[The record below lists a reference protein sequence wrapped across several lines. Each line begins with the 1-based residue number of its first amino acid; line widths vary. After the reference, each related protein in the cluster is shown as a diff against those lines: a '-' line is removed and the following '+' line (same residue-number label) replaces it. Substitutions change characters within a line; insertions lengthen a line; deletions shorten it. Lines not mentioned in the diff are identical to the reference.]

1 MLPCGY
7 LRALPQLSHSHGLPL
22 SQLPVPFWDPALG
35 PTPRRDVWGVC
46 VCVLLP
52 GSPAPP
58 LLLLSPGEPPPAGV
72 EGQEAPPGDPRAL
85 FLAAILTVPPGTE
98 ALSRRSPSPAYF
110 AG

>member
-1 MLPCGY
+1 M
-7 LRALPQLSHSHGLPL
+7 Q
-22 SQLPVPFWDPALG
+22 FWDPALS
-35 PTPRRDVWGVC
+35 PMPRRDVWS

-72 EGQEAPPGDPRAL
+72 EGQEAPPGDPGAL
-85 FLAAILTVPPGTE
+85 FLAAILTVPSGTE

-110 AG
+110 TG